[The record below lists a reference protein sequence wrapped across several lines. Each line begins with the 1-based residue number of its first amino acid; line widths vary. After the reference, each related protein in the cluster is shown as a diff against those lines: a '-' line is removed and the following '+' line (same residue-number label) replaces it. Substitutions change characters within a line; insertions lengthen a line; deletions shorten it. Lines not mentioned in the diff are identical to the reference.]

1 MRATDVGVGGAGTIV
16 LNPDLL
22 RNASSFLVGAAERDG
37 SLAAR
42 IRSHQIPE
50 LPPGLGVLPA
60 QLAAL
65 AAAVASEVPVLQETA
80 QELRVRALWGDI
92 ADRLIAGVDL
102 DGALL
107 DEFKVAMASGL
118 LTRYGEPWQDELAN
132 AYVEKLKDEE
142 DHGGVLGFVEDVA
155 GGIADFFEGAWD
167 AVAQPVAML
176 YRLTPLNEDWTHQWE
191 QLGSGLAY
199 GATHPLEFGKALI
212 ALDALQERGVAY
224 WLGNLAPAV
233 AATVVSGGGAAAV
246 RGASGTERMLATSS
260 RLKAVLAKPGH
271 AFQHDVLHPGPLTPT
286 GASLTELRTS
296 AAQTFAG
303 GKYDLVASK
312 QPYVVFK
319 AGENPGGRFF
329 SFDPPVSE
337 AQVRIDSAVKPVWTD
352 AHGNYVGSSRLE
364 KGYAF
369 AVENPKHPV
378 PMGPV
383 GEQGGVYLGGHDRIQ
398 VFIDDRTASQLRLI
412 EEWPLKH
419 PPDWVR
425 GLQGAGP

>member
-1 MRATDVGVGGAGTIV
+1 MLLRDAGVGGVGTIV
-16 LNPDLL
+16 VNPDGL
-22 RNASSFLVGAAERDG
+22 RAASSFLVGAAERE
-37 SLAAR
+37 SALAGR
-42 IRSHQIPE
+42 IRSHPIPE
-50 LPPGLGVLPA
+50 LPPSLGALPG

-65 AAAVASEVPVLQETA
+65 AAAVAADAPILQETA
-80 QELRVRALWGDI
+80 QELRVRALWADI
-92 ADRLIAGVDL
+92 ADKLMAGVDL

-118 LTRYGEPWQDELAN
+118 LLRYGEPWQDELAN
-132 AYVEKLKDEE
+132 AYVDKLKEE
-142 DHGGVLGFVEDVA
+142 EGGGGVLGFVKDVA
-155 GGIADFFEGAWD
+155 GSIADFFEGAWD

-176 YRLTPLNEDWTHQWE
+176 YRLTPLNEDWTKQWE

-212 ALDALQERGVAY
+212 ALDALEERGVAY

-233 AATVVSGGGAAAV
+233 AATVLSGGAAAGV

-260 RLKAVLAKPGH
+260 RLKAVLARPGH
-271 AFQHDVLHPGPLTPT
+271 VFEHNVLRPGPLTPA
-286 GASLTELRTS
+286 GATLAELRTS
-296 AAQTFAG
+296 AAQTFAS
-303 GKYDLVASK
+303 GKYDLVAGK
-312 QPYVVFK
+312 KPYVVFK
-319 AGENPGGRFF
+319 AGEHPGGRFF
-329 SFDPPVSE
+329 TFDPPLSE
-337 AQVRIDSAVKPVWTD
+337 AQTRIDAAVKPVWTD
-352 AHGNYVGSSRLE
+352 AHGNYVGASRLE

-369 AVENPKHPV
+369 AVENPRHAV

-412 EEWPLKH
+412 DEWPLQH

-425 GLQGAGP
+425 GLEGARP